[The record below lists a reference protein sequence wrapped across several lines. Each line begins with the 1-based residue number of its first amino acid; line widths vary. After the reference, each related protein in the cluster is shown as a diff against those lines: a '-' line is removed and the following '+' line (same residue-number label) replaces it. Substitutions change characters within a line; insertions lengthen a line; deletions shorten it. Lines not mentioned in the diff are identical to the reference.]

1 MKKSVLLVAS
11 VAAFVLAATATRA
24 FAEDKEITING
35 DGKCAKC
42 SLKETEKCQNT
53 LQTKKEGKDVTY
65 YFVQN
70 DVSKSF
76 HENLCQGSKKITAT
90 GTVKEVNGKME
101 FTAKKIEL
109 AKADSK

>member
-24 FAEDKEITING
+24 FAEDKEITITG

-42 SLKETEKCQNT
+42 SLKETEKCQNVI
-53 LQTKKEGKDVTY
+53 QTKKDGKEVTY

-70 DVSKSF
+70 DVSKNF
-76 HENLCQGSKKITAT
+76 HENLCQESKKVTAT

-109 AKADSK
+109 AKAEK